1 MEKKDKEQQRP
12 EAYPKPTET
21 DQQMQNQ
28 DEFIEEHANYN
39 DQEPR
44 PTTSRKQ
51 DRGISERTNNTIGNP

>member
-28 DEFIEEHANYN
+28 DEFIEDQANYKEP
-39 DQEPR
+39 EPR
-44 PTTSRKQ
+44 STTSREQ

>member
-39 DQEPR
+39 EKEPR
-44 PTTSRKQ
+44 PTTSREQ
-51 DRGISERTNNTIGNP
+51 DRGISERTNNTLGNP